1 MVTITLQARPQP
13 LAAATAAR
21 SERGRAG
28 DGGIAP
34 GVATGLAR
42 RPGGALPHVPGGA
55 LPWAL
60 DAQRRRES
68 IERSFAQASAPFSWP
83 SLPAAVA
90 LGLARAVDA
99 LRARVQRAR
108 GVER

>member
-13 LAAATAAR
+13 LSAANGAR
-21 SERGRAG
+21 SARGRAG
-28 DGGIAP
+28 HAGIAS
-34 GVATGLAR
+34 GAATGLAR
-42 RPGGALPHVPGGA
+42 RSGGALPRVPGGA

-68 IERSFAQASAPFSWP
+68 IERSFAAPWP
-83 SLPAAVA
+83 APPAAVVRW
-90 LGLARAVDA
+90 LARVVDA
-99 LRARVQRAR
+99 LHARVRQAW